1 MFMPLQL
8 KVEDRLCVVVGGGRV
23 AARKCRALLEH
34 GARIRVVAPALTT
47 DDAWSSERVE
57 VALRIYEPALL
68 KGSFL
73 VIAATD
79 DGQTN
84 ARVERDARVAGLL
97 VMRVDS
103 PEDSDFIFPAC
114 LRRGAFTL
122 SFGTDGTAPTLAT
135 VLRDDALQCCGEEY
149 EKLCSLASVA
159 RHEPGWRDL
168 DTNGRRDAI
177 RRLARSTV
185 ANYPWTQEPAEVESD
200 FPAPQTP
207 RYFALGHV
215 YLVGAGPGDPGLIT
229 VKGVECLRAATVV
242 IHDALANPVL
252 LDMYCAGAERLDV
265 SKRKGMCQH
274 MQPEI
279 NAMMI
284 ECARRGEVVV
294 RLKGGDPMIFGR
306 VGEEARAL
314 AGAGI
319 PFEIVPGI
327 SSLASVPAY
336 AGIPVTDREF
346 GAHSLGIYSLHLRN
360 GKGLSDEQWR
370 KMANG
375 PDTLVLFMG
384 MTVIAEAVK
393 HLTANGLPGS
403 TPIALITQG
412 TTDNQDQVFA
422 TLDTIVSE
430 IAGRKLEGPGLIV
443 IGNVVKAAP
452 AMTWRY
458 IAQKELEPAAVPC
471 T

>member
-1 MFMPLQL
+1 MFLPLNL
-8 KVEDRLCVVVGGGRV
+8 KVAERLCVLVGGGKV

-34 GARIRVVAPALTT
+34 GARIRVVATALSA
-47 DDAWSSERVE
+47 DEIWDAERVE
-57 VALRIYEPALL
+57 VVHGVYEPRLL
-68 KGSFL
+68 EGSFL

-79 DGQTN
+79 DRQTN
-84 ARVERDARVAGLL
+84 ARVEHDARAAGVL

-103 PEDSDFIFPAC
+103 PDDSDFIFPAW
-114 LRRGAFTL
+114 LRRGSFTL

-135 VLRDDALQCCGEEY
+135 VLRDDAMQSCGEEY
-149 EKLCSLASVA
+149 ADLCSLASTA

-168 DTNGRRDAI
+168 DTNGRRSAI
-177 RRLARSTV
+177 RRLAQATV
-185 ANYPWTQEPAEVESD
+185 SSYPWAGQPAKVETD
-200 FPAPQTP
+200 FAARERL
-207 RYFALGHV
+207 RYFVPGHV

-265 SKRKGMCQH
+265 SKRKGLCHH

-279 NAMMI
+279 NTMMI

-314 AGAGI
+314 AQAGV

-384 MTVIAEAVK
+384 MTVIAEAVRN
-393 HLTANGLPGS
+393 LTANGMPGS

-412 TTDNQDQVFA
+412 TTENQRQVFA
-422 TLDTIVSE
+422 TLDTIVAAIE
-430 IAGRKLEGPGLIV
+430 GMELEGPGLIV

-452 AMTWRY
+452 EMAWRHVTRRVTDF
-458 IAQKELEPAAVPC
+458 AAVLC

>member
-1 MFMPLQL
+1 M
-8 KVEDRLCVVVGGGRV
+8 
-23 AARKCRALLEH
+23 
-34 GARIRVVAPALTT
+34 
-47 DDAWSSERVE
+47 
-57 VALRIYEPALL
+57 
-68 KGSFL
+68 
-73 VIAATD
+73 
-79 DGQTN
+79 
-84 ARVERDARVAGLL
+84 
-97 VMRVDS
+97 
-103 PEDSDFIFPAC
+103 
-114 LRRGAFTL
+114 
-122 SFGTDGTAPTLAT
+122 
-135 VLRDDALQCCGEEY
+135 
-149 EKLCSLASVA
+149 A

-177 RRLARSTV
+177 RRLVRSTIP
-185 ANYPWTQEPAEVESD
+185 NYPWTTRRATGETEFAAMEMR
-200 FPAPQTP
+200 
-207 RYFALGHV
+207 RYFAPGHV

-229 VKGVECLRAATVV
+229 VKGAECLRAATVV
-242 IHDALANPVL
+242 IHDALANPAL

-265 SKRKGMCQH
+265 SKRKGLCQH

-279 NAMMI
+279 NDMMI

-360 GKGLSDEQWR
+360 GKRLSDEQWR

-384 MTVIAEAVK
+384 MTVISEAATNLV
-393 HLTANGLPGS
+393 ANGLPGS

-412 TTDNQDQVFA
+412 TTENQRQVFA
-422 TLDTIVSE
+422 TLDTIVAAIE
-430 IAGRKLEGPGLIV
+430 GMELEGPGLIV

-452 AMTWRY
+452 AMTWRH
-458 IAQKELEPAAVPC
+458 LTRRVTDFAAVLC

>member
-1 MFMPLQL
+1 MFLPLHL
-8 KVEDRLCVVVGGGRV
+8 KVEDRLCVVVGGGKV
-23 AARKCRALLEH
+23 AARKCRALLDH
-34 GARIRVVAPALTT
+34 GAHVRVVATAFNA
-47 DDAWSSERVE
+47 DDTWSAEPVE
-57 VALRIYEPALL
+57 VALSSYEATLL
-68 KGSFL
+68 EGAFL

-84 ARVERDARVAGLL
+84 ARVERDARAAGRL

-103 PEDSDFIFPAC
+103 PDDSDFIFPAW
-114 LRRGAFTL
+114 LRRGAFTV

-135 VLRDDALQCCGEEY
+135 VLRDDAKAGFGEKY
-149 EKLCSLASVA
+149 ADLCRLASTA

-185 ANYPWTQEPAEVESD
+185 ANYPWATQPADVESD
-200 FPAPQTP
+200 FAAMETQP
-207 RYFALGHV
+207 YFAPGHV

-319 PFEIVPGI
+319 PFAIVPGI

-384 MTVIAEAVK
+384 MTVIGEAVRN
-393 HLTANGLPGS
+393 LTANGLPGS

-412 TTDNQDQVFA
+412 TTDHQRQVFA
-422 TLDTIVSE
+422 TLDTIVAE
-430 IAGRKLEGPGLIV
+430 IDGMELEGPGLIV

-452 AMTWRY
+452 AMTWRHV
-458 IAQKELEPAAVPC
+458 AQEAKELATVR
-471 T
+471 